1 MIFKTEEG
9 FMIVAG
15 TARELA
21 ALQELRRDLAGAGV
35 DCDYQSDPSEV
46 GRDGIGLLIY
56 DERARLARESAPSA
70 IGEW

>member
-1 MIFKTEEG
+1 MINRTDDG
-9 FMIVAG
+9 FLIVAS

-21 ALQELRRDLAGAGV
+21 VLQELRRDLAGAGV
-35 DCDYQSDPSEV
+35 DCDLQSDPSEV